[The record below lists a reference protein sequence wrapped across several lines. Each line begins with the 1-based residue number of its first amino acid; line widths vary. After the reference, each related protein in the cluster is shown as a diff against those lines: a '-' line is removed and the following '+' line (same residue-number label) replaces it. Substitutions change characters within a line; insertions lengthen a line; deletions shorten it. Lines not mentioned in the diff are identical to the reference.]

1 MLTKTLNILNG
12 NADAAGFN
20 SSEKLQTQSSHEET
34 DELGN
39 LKAYQG
45 MADNL
50 IKVGDL
56 SPNIDAK
63 LREQRK
69 YVHNQRKQSE
79 ELQIQANQ
87 QAQEASVLSSIPS
100 Y

>member
-1 MLTKTLNILNG
+1 MV
-12 NADAAGFN
+12 D
-20 SSEKLQTQSSHEET
+20 
-34 DELGN
+34 
-39 LKAYQG
+39 Y
-45 MADNL
+45 L

-79 ELQIQANQ
+79 ELQMQANQ
-87 QAQEASVLSSIPS
+87 QAQEARVLSSIPS
-100 Y
+100 YETDELGNFKGYTGNEENLVRNYALSVII